1 MLSGN
6 RQMPKSRL
14 LTLSPVQ
21 TKGLS
26 WYIAMSS
33 IETWMLMRVITVSLF
48 AQLKMHYLGC
58 RMQLLMH

>member
-26 WYIAMSS
+26 WYIAMSI

-48 AQLKMHYLGC
+48 A
-58 RMQLLMH
+58 